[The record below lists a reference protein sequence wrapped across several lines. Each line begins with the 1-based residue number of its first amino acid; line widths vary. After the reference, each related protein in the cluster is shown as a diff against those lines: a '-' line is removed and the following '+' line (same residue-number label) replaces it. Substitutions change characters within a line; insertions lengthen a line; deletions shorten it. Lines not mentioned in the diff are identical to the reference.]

1 MLNVPMVHCAILIDR
16 SQKSRFPFSKHLRRQ
31 GTRQSH
37 KGRFAERASPIEM
50 SIVAR
55 GEE

>member
-1 MLNVPMVHCAILIDR
+1 MLNVPMVHCAILIDHT
-16 SQKSRFPFSKHLRRQ
+16 QKSRFPFSKHLRRQ

-37 KGRFAERASPIEM
+37 KGRFTERDSPIEM
-50 SIVAR
+50 SILAR